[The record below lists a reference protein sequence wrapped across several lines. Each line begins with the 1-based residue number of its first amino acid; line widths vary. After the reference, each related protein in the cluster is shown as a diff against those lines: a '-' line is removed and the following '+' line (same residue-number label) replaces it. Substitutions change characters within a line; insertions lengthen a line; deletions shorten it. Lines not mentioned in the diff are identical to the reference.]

1 MGRSAPKTYP
11 GMEGYGEFILDGHVD
26 SGGYV
31 EFLFHA
37 APYRFAQ
44 TRDREV
50 EIKVKRH
57 VQKACSGRGHAA
69 L

>member
-1 MGRSAPKTYP
+1 MSRSAPKTYP
-11 GMEGYGEFILDGHVD
+11 GMEGYGECILDGRVD
-26 SGGYV
+26 SGDVV

-50 EIKVKRH
+50 EIKVKRY
-57 VQKACSGRGHAA
+57 VEKARSGRDHAA